1 MNVKFHNKKI
11 TGILSI
17 LPEKEINFED
27 ELENYNFSR
36 SQSMKLK
43 MIMGYDKRRVVEKGT
58 AASDLC
64 VFGLNYLFEN
74 NHLKKEDIDALV
86 MINQVPDHFMPATT
100 HIIQGRLG
108 LKHDMYCV
116 DIPQACAGY
125 PMGLNQAFMLLEQ
138 EEINKVVVLNA
149 ELLSLKVSESDRG
162 SRPLTGDAASITIVE
177 NDPNGKTIYGTVN
190 FDGSRSDT
198 LIIPAGA
205 GRMPSSPKTAELVTD
220 SNGNTRALDHMV
232 MKGDAVFN
240 FVLNEVP
247 EMIETLLK
255 NASCSKEDVDYF
267 MFHQPNRFVLK
278 KLADHL
284 KIPYDKM
291 PYNIVE
297 LFGNSCGPTLAVN
310 LTFNLREQLLS
321 ESSLICMAGFGAG
334 LSWTSLL
341 MEMGNLEFC
350 EAIDYIN

>member
-1 MNVKFHNKKI
+1 
-11 TGILSI
+11 
-17 LPEKEINFED
+17 
-27 ELENYNFSR
+27 
-36 SQSMKLK
+36 
-43 MIMGYDKRRVVEKGT
+43 
-58 AASDLC
+58 
-64 VFGLNYLFEN
+64 
-74 NHLKKEDIDALV
+74 
-86 MINQVPDHFMPATT
+86 
-100 HIIQGRLG
+100 
-108 LKHDMYCV
+108 MYCV

-177 NDPNGKTIYGTVN
+177 NDSNGKTIYGTVN

-205 GRMPSSPKTAELVTD
+205 GRMPSTPKTAELVTD

-297 LFGNSCGPTLAVN
+297 LFGNSCGPRQHCKSYFQFKGTAIVGIIIDLY
-310 LTFNLREQLLS
+310 RR
-321 ESSLICMAGFGAG
+321 FGAG

-350 EAIDYIN
+350 ETIDYMN